1 MIVAIR
7 VQPSKQG
14 GEDEYVRL
22 AEMATMSEILA
33 EAHRHRTALHEGPG
47 STPPGDRPVV
57 LRERCWRQ
65 LA

>member
-7 VQPSKQG
+7 VQPSQQG

-33 EAHRHRTALHEGPG
+33 EAHRHRTALTRRSVISATGR
-47 STPPGDRPVV
+47 PPGCPPG
-57 LRERCWRQ
+57 RCWRQ

>member
-7 VQPSKQG
+7 VQPSQQG

-33 EAHRHRTALHEGPG
+33 EL
-47 STPPGDRPVV
+47 TPPGDRPVV